1 MAPTRLLTSA
11 LLLASTALARTDLIG
26 CTSSDAVVSA
36 DPPYATVIWYV
47 PDTGELCDFLDC
59 GGGMAPPKTTV
70 PGCPLYS
77 GTATYSPSYLNLKTM
92 DGGSGGASVTIVETT
107 SSTSSEARL
116 PTLPHIT
123 GGTTYSGPPKAG
135 HTEITRTIPGKES
148 SEGVTASSGVASTQT
163 VSPGTTTAA
172 SQGSV
177 TAATTAPSSVP
188 TGAAA
193 APTVAALW
201 GSCLVAG
208 VAAWAGV
215 V

>member
-1 MAPTRLLTSA
+1 MAPTRLLTGA

-77 GTATYSPSYLNLKTM
+77 GTATYSPSYLDLKTK
-92 DGGSGGASVTIVETT
+92 DGASGGASVTIVATT
-107 SSTSSEARL
+107 SSTSSETRV
-116 PTLPHIT
+116 PTPRIT
-123 GGTTYSGPPKAG
+123 GGTTVSWPPGAG
-135 HTEITRTIPGKES
+135 HTEITRTLSGKGR
-148 SEGVTASSGVASTQT
+148 SEEVTASSGLASLPT
-163 VSPGTTTAA
+163 VSLGTTTAA

-208 VAAWAGV
+208 AAVLAGIV
-215 V
+215 